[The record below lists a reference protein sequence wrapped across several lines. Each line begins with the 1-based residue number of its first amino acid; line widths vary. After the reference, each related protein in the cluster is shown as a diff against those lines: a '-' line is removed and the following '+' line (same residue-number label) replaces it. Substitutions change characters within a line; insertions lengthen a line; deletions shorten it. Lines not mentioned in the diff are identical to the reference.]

1 MLTRIGKIK
10 NPIELKNLII
20 GSFIVCIVGNAIRLA
35 MAANRDLIWNSEII
49 RNLKSSSIQI
59 PHFFQEA
66 CRSQLQNLSNSFD
79 GQTFQDGYSLS
90 GMIPSALGDIGILL
104 LIFAFF
110 GMVSFTYGNVLF
122 KRRLR
127 SFFIVYF
134 VLLLS
139 DQARYVYTSII
150 NPEKKLFSYASF
162 CFQGEVGWALDFIGY
177 AGMYI
182 PAALVITAV
191 ISMLQYLS
199 SAELNIKKVGFGV
212 KSELDSIEGCF
223 IWLKF
228 MFISIPIIWRVSQN
242 SAFPSTPFQDISA
255 LTIYGLSIYI
265 YYNCI
270 KIFDRLSIWHE
281 FEKEKMRSKI
291 SADRGVEPDYILD
304 EKLHS
309 CGLQENAYLKHIG
322 KYHTQ
327 ALINLAPA
335 LFPMLIFLSSW
346 YTLDL
351 TRYVPLLIQ

>member
-212 KSELDSIEGCF
+212 KSELDSIEGTFTWVRLVF
-223 IWLKF
+223 IAV
-228 MFISIPIIWRVSQN
+228 FIVWTASNDPTTN
-242 SAFPSTPFQDISA
+242 SSPLYAIQA
-255 LTIYGLSIYI
+255 V
-265 YYNCI
+265 CI
-270 KIFDRLSIWHE
+270 FLLIAYMYLWCLKIFHNLDKWYNT
-281 FEKEKMRSKI
+281 EKEKFRSEL
-291 SADRGVEPDYILD
+291 ATERGVEPDEILD
-304 EKLHS
+304 EELKNA
-309 CGLQENAYLKHIG
+309 GLQENPYLKHVG
-322 KYHTQ
+322 KHRAQ
-327 ALINLAPA
+327 ALANLGAILLPLGGFLNSWFPDFIGNYIP
-335 LFPMLIFLSSW
+335 LF
-346 YTLDL
+346 T
-351 TRYVPLLIQ
+351 